1 MVSLLQIRDLV
12 ALYGQADLDLLS
24 EQLKAPKPLIQAM
37 VDKLIAMGKLKK
49 VDLSACLTGT
59 SCKGCPESNDC
70 SHYVLTLPD
79 ALKNPTHTHKTH
91 QGEK

>member
-12 ALYGQADLDLLS
+12 ALYGQADTDLLS
-24 EQLKAPKPLIQAM
+24 EQLKAPKPLVQAM
-37 VDKLIAMGKLKK
+37 ADKLVAMGKLEK

-70 SHYVLTLPD
+70 SHHVYTL
-79 ALKNPTHTHKTH
+79 NNSRCS
-91 QGEK
+91 

>member
-12 ALYGQADLDLLS
+12 ALYGQADIDLLS

-37 VDKLIAMGKLKK
+37 VEKLVAMGKLEK

-59 SCKGCPESNDC
+59 SCKGCPEGNDC
-70 SHYVLTLPD
+70 SHYVLTLPN
-79 ALKNPTHTHKTH
+79 ALKNPINTHKTH
-91 QGEK
+91 LDGK